1 MREPFKRAGDTIKV
15 KSGVGKGLQCG
26 DMSGADFVIEDW
38 CENVLSGSWMYA
50 NGNPAALEYAMRTA
64 SNGNNNHVPTFS
76 DDVLYGKIGMFGH
89 LFHVNEL
96 ELEGESC

>member
-1 MREPFKRAGDTIKV
+1 M

-38 CENVLSGSWMYA
+38 CENVLGCSWMHA
-50 NGNPAALEYAMRTA
+50 VGNPSALEYAMRTGI
-64 SNGNNNHVPTFS
+64 NGNNNHVPALS
-76 DDVLYGKIGMFGH
+76 NDVLYGKIGMFGH

-96 ELEGESC
+96 ELEGKSC